1 MEKCRIYTVLCTIL
15 LWILLHTALL
25 NSTILHE
32 SILYYT
38 ILYYTILYYTVRCCT
53 IQCCTASYCDV
64 LHHVMCTELFY
75 ITQNQNKLY
84 TTINCTEKD
93 KNVPNKDCFRAKLEG
108 KLTSL
113 ETCNAADCR
122 SASTPFAATFT
133 GEVKDEEM
141 RKGEGERERKR
152 EREKERETESETE
165 RQTERQTDRGRERER

>member
-1 MEKCRIYTVLCTIL
+1 
-15 LWILLHTALL
+15 
-25 NSTILHE
+25 
-32 SILYYT
+32 
-38 ILYYTILYYTVRCCT
+38 
-53 IQCCTASYCDV
+53 
-64 LHHVMCTELFY
+64 MCTELFY

-141 RKGEGERERKR
+141 RKGEKERERERGKERERKR
-152 EREKERETESETE
+152 ERQRARQRDRQRD
-165 RQTERQTDRGRERER
+165 RQTEGERGRDR

>member
-1 MEKCRIYTVLCTIL
+1 
-15 LWILLHTALL
+15 
-25 NSTILHE
+25 
-32 SILYYT
+32 
-38 ILYYTILYYTVRCCT
+38 
-53 IQCCTASYCDV
+53 
-64 LHHVMCTELFY
+64 MCTELFY

-141 RKGEGERERKR
+141 RKGEKERERERGKERERKR
-152 EREKERETESETE
+152 ERQRAGQRDRQTD
-165 RQTERQTDRGRERER
+165 RQTERER

>member
-1 MEKCRIYTVLCTIL
+1 
-15 LWILLHTALL
+15 
-25 NSTILHE
+25 
-32 SILYYT
+32 
-38 ILYYTILYYTVRCCT
+38 
-53 IQCCTASYCDV
+53 
-64 LHHVMCTELFY
+64 MCTELFY

-141 RKGEGERERKR
+141 RKGEKEREREREEKR
-152 EREKERETESETE
+152 ERE
-165 RQTERQTDRGRERER
+165 RERERDRETDRETDRQTEGERGRDR